1 MEGLAQQMAGAP
13 AQQPQPQPQPQPQQ
27 QPQVDQEMLQQVMQL
42 LMNGVDPQEL
52 VKQGIPPE
60 VIMQAIE
67 MLEQEMATQQAPEG
81 LAQSMI
87 A

>member
-1 MEGLAQQMAGAP
+1 MEGLAQQMAGAA
-13 AQQPQPQPQPQPQQ
+13 AQQPQPQPQQ
-27 QPQVDQEMLQQVMQL
+27 QPQVDQEMLQQVIQL
-42 LMNGVDPQEL
+42 LMNGADPQEL